1 MVTHEDDISHSTPDM
16 PDADLVL
23 VIDDEPQI
31 RRAVRDA
38 LRDVTSRVDE
48 AANGVAGVDAATT
61 GRPDLVVLDLGLPDM
76 AGVDVCREIR
86 QRSAVPIIVLSARH
100 SEHEKVD
107 LLNAGA
113 DDYVTKPFSVLELAA
128 RAKAQIRRA
137 KTLAAATANA
147 APVTV
152 GGLVDRHDRAQGV
165 ARRGA
170 AAPHADRVA
179 DSGDTP
185 RGRGPNADAP
195 ADLRRGVGAAVRQ
208 SAAIL
213 ARAHHQ
219 SSAEDRGRSGCPATH
234 HHRAG
239 RRLSSGIGAL
249 TVAIRRDL
257 VPWIVWIAM
266 MAVVTVVLVQ
276 VRDTIDQ
283 VHVVLVYLLVVLGA
297 STSGGRLLAFPLACV
312 SASC

>member
-1 MVTHEDDISHSTPDM
+1 M
-16 PDADLVL
+16 PDADVVL

-38 LRDVTSRVDE
+38 LRDVTTRVDE
-48 AANGVAGVDAATT
+48 AANGVAGVDAAAT

-147 APVTV
+147 QPVTI
-152 GGLVDRHDRAQGV
+152 GGLVIDTINRKVSRDGV
-165 ARRGA
+165 QLHLTPIEWQILATLLNAAGRTLTHQQIFDAVWGRQFGSPQQYLRVHITNLRRKVEVDP
-170 AAPHADRVA
+170 AAPQLII
-179 DSGDTP
+179 TEP
-185 RGRGPNADAP
+185 
-195 ADLRRGVGAAVRQ
+195 GVGY
-208 SAAIL
+208 
-213 ARAHHQ
+213 RA
-219 SSAEDRGRSGCPATH
+219 E
-234 HHRAG
+234 
-239 RRLSSGIGAL
+239 LS
-249 TVAIRRDL
+249 R
-257 VPWIVWIAM
+257 
-266 MAVVTVVLVQ
+266 
-276 VRDTIDQ
+276 
-283 VHVVLVYLLVVLGA
+283 
-297 STSGGRLLAFPLACV
+297 
-312 SASC
+312 

>member
-1 MVTHEDDISHSTPDM
+1 M

-38 LRDVTSRVDE
+38 LRDITVRVEE
-48 AANGVAGVDAATT
+48 AANGLLGVEAATN

-137 KTLAAATANA
+137 KTLAAATSSA
-147 APVTV
+147 APISIGSLHIDTVTRKV
-152 GGLVDRHDRAQGV
+152 SRDGTQLHLTPIEWQILATLL
-165 ARRGA
+165 A
-170 AAPHADRVA
+170 AAGRTLTHQQIFDAVWGRQFGSPQQYLRVHI
-179 DSGDTP
+179 T
-185 RGRGPNADAP
+185 N
-195 ADLRRGVGAAVRQ
+195 LRRKIEIDPAAPQIIITEPGVGY
-208 SAAIL
+208 
-213 ARAHHQ
+213 RAEP
-219 SSAEDRGRSGCPATH
+219 SR
-234 HHRAG
+234 
-239 RRLSSGIGAL
+239 
-249 TVAIRRDL
+249 
-257 VPWIVWIAM
+257 
-266 MAVVTVVLVQ
+266 
-276 VRDTIDQ
+276 
-283 VHVVLVYLLVVLGA
+283 
-297 STSGGRLLAFPLACV
+297 
-312 SASC
+312 

>member
-1 MVTHEDDISHSTPDM
+1 MSYAGTAVTGQLDRMVTHDDEDPQSTPVM
-16 PDADLVL
+16 PDADVVL

-48 AANGVAGVDAATT
+48 AANGVAGVDAAAT

-137 KTLAAATANA
+137 KTLAAATASA
-147 APVTV
+147 APVLI
-152 GGLVDRHDRAQGV
+152 GGLVIDTISRKVSRDGV
-165 ARRGA
+165 QLHLTPIEWQILATLLSAAGRTLTHQQIFDAVWGRQFGSPQQYLRVHITNLRRKIEVDP
-170 AAPHADRVA
+170 AAPQIII
-179 DSGDTP
+179 TEP
-185 RGRGPNADAP
+185 
-195 ADLRRGVGAAVRQ
+195 GVGYRAE
-208 SAAIL
+208 L
-213 ARAHHQ
+213 AR
-219 SSAEDRGRSGCPATH
+219 
-234 HHRAG
+234 
-239 RRLSSGIGAL
+239 
-249 TVAIRRDL
+249 
-257 VPWIVWIAM
+257 
-266 MAVVTVVLVQ
+266 
-276 VRDTIDQ
+276 
-283 VHVVLVYLLVVLGA
+283 
-297 STSGGRLLAFPLACV
+297 
-312 SASC
+312 